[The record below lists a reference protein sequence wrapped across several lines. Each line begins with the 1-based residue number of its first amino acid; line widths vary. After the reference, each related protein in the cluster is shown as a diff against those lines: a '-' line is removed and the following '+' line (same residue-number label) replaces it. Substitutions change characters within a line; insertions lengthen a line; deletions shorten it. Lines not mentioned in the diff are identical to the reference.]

1 VAIVTAIAISATT
14 AMAAAIS
21 LISVVQTAPAVNNLS
36 AGVAEALDVQGNI
49 NSQLKAGIL
58 LLNQRV
64 DLVQEE
70 VDVLMESAQLG
81 L

>member
-1 VAIVTAIAISATT
+1 MAISATA

-21 LISVVQTAPAVNNLS
+21 LTSVVQIAVAVNNLS

-64 DLVQEE
+64 DLVQE
-70 VDVLMESAQLG
+70 
-81 L
+81 